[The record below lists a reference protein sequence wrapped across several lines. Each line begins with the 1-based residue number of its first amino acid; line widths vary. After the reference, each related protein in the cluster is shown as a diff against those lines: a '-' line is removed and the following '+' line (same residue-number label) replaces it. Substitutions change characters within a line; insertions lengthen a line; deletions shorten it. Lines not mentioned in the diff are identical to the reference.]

1 MPNNLWLLVGH
12 TGVHVLNRRS
22 KVRARARSSTSRSG
36 YMAHHVPMPFLIVS
50 EFLRQT
56 ALLSFPYK
64 SIVNYSPSQKNIM
77 IMTESLTRGTKYVF
91 NTSEASQIAHLI
103 KEYTEAILAARKREG
118 KPVKG
123 KGGAAAGG
131 AGGPPPPT
139 AAKPGA
145 KK

>member
-1 MPNNLWLLVGH
+1 
-12 TGVHVLNRRS
+12 
-22 KVRARARSSTSRSG
+22 
-36 YMAHHVPMPFLIVS
+36 MPFLIVS